1 MALDLVRE
9 IALSDSS
16 LFIDNLP
23 TKYFSTDLDNSVE
36 LYKELNRKVKEQL
49 IKSAVSEDIM
59 KSKDFKL
66 IIQNTYLKKSL
77 PKSEKCLLY
86 DTES

>member
-1 MALDLVRE
+1 MALDFVRE
-9 IALSDSS
+9 IALSDLS

-36 LYKELNRKVKEQL
+36 LYKEFDKKVKEQL
-49 IKSAVSEDIM
+49 IKNDVNEDIM
-59 KSKDFKL
+59 RSRDFEL
-66 IIQNTYLKKSL
+66 IMQNTYLKKFLSET
-77 PKSEKCLLY
+77 EKCLLY

>member
-66 IIQNTYLKKSL
+66 IIQNTYFKKSL